1 MVGASSLPHS
11 LIFKSTGIVKLIYRQ
26 QKRRRIFCK
35 LFFMNIVFCFLM
47 LLVFKFFHR
56 IILSKFFLFVC
67 RAGGS
72 GGRTFC
78 WFFFMFTALPLYLP
92 FNWTVKCVLENV
104 QQQKKEEKWK
114 WQIAQMSSLLNSTA
128 LAVWNWFT
136 RTGFVFTVL
145 QSGWVR
151 VLFTVISA
159 SVLLAIDLLP
169 SGNLGNG
176 QAKKEIICTV
186 CVCVWHCVCSAIIG
200 AR

>member
-26 QKRRRIFCK
+26 QKRRRILCK
-35 LFFMNIVFCFLM
+35 LFFMNIVFCFLI

-67 RAGGS
+67 RTGGS
-72 GGRTFC
+72 GGRTLC
-78 WFFFMFTALPLYLP
+78 WFFFMFPALPLYLL

-114 WQIAQMSSLLNSTA
+114 WQIAQMSNLLNSTA

-136 RTGFVFTVL
+136 CTGFVFTVL

-159 SVLLAIDLLP
+159 PVLLAIDLLP

-186 CVCVWHCVCSAIIG
+186 CVCVCVCSAIIG